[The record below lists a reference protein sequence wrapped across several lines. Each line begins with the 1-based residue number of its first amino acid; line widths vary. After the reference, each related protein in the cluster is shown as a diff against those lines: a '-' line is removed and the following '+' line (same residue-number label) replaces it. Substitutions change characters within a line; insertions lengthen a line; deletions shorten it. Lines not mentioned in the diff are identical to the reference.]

1 MSNTTPPSPPTVG
14 LKLDKM
20 TLEAQLARAI
30 QDKASIEQLGT
41 QKQNDINK
49 LNADLEQL
57 KGALQY
63 NAVVIDNIKKDIA
76 ALPPSE

>member
-1 MSNTTPPSPPTVG
+1 MSNDTPPPTTS
-14 LKLDKM
+14 LKLDKT

-30 QDKASIEQLGT
+30 QDKASIEQLGV
-41 QKQNDINK
+41 QKQNDISK

-63 NAVVIDNIKKDIA
+63 NSLVIENIKKDIA
-76 ALPPSE
+76 ALPPSEQ